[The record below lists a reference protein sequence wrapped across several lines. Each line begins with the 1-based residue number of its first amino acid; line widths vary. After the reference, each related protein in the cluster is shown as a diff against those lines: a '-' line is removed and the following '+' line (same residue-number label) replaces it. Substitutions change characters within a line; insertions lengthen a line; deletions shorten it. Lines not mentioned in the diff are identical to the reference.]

1 MLQLPEFGRNDSYEV
16 SVEEDTES
24 DREVDEEE
32 EEEVSSDS
40 ETSKYCQ
47 ETVSSNESSAS

>member
-16 SVEEDTES
+16 SVGEDTES
-24 DREVDEEE
+24 DREVDEE